1 MPRSSF
7 SDGSRIVDPMTHH
20 VRILLAIFVL
30 FSRESF
36 GQARVVS
43 APAEPSLLNLT
54 GSWARAS
61 SLGDLRE
68 MRTRSD
74 HLELRVWRG
83 FGASETR
90 AVVLRRADGHWSASL
105 ARVIR
110 CEIQIPRSVGDT
122 AKAATMRQYVA
133 EARRNCG
140 ASVVDVSAG
149 SQIIAADTL
158 VVQTLDVQESEIDAV
173 WKEVLDAGALELP
186 GRVKRDRAIDE
197 GLTYL
202 VEVRRGNDYRGAEIE
217 HLERPEVKA
226 DSQVQRVYA
235 AVQRLLPR

>member
-1 MPRSSF
+1 
-7 SDGSRIVDPMTHH
+7 MTYPLR
-20 VRILLAIFVL
+20 VVFAISVL
-30 FSRESF
+30 FARPSF

-43 APAEPSLLNLT
+43 APPEPSLLNLT
-54 GSWARAS
+54 ASWSRAS
-61 SLGDLRE
+61 TLGDLRE
-68 MRTRSD
+68 LRTGSD

-83 FGASETR
+83 YGPSETR
-90 AVVLRRADGHWSASL
+90 AVVLRRADGHWAASL

-140 ASVVDVSAG
+140 TSVVDVSAG

-158 VVQTLDVQESEIDAV
+158 VVQPLDLQESDIDAA
-173 WKEVLDAGALELP
+173 WKDVLSAGALELP
-186 GRVKRDRAIDE
+186 GRIKRARTIDD

-202 VEVRRGNDYRGAEIE
+202 IELRRGNEYRAAEIE

-226 DSQVQRVYA
+226 DSQVQQIYA
-235 AVQRLLPR
+235 AVRRLLPR

>member
-1 MPRSSF
+1 
-7 SDGSRIVDPMTHH
+7 MTHPNFL
-20 VRILLAIFVL
+20 VVALIVLLAQPG
-30 FSRESF
+30 F

-54 GSWARAS
+54 SAWARAS
-61 SLGDLRE
+61 VLGDLRE

-83 FGASETR
+83 YGPSETQS
-90 AVVLRRADGHWSASL
+90 VVLRRTEGRWSASL

-110 CEIQIPRSVGDT
+110 CEIQIPKSVGDT
-122 AKAATMRQYVA
+122 ASRATMRGYAA
-133 EARRNCG
+133 EARRGCG

-149 SQIIAADTL
+149 SQIIATDTL
-158 VVQTLDVQESEIDAV
+158 VVQQLDLPEAEIDSA
-173 WKEVLDAGALELP
+173 WKAAERAGVLNLP
-186 GRVKRDRAIDE
+186 GRVKRSSIVDE

-202 VEVRRGNDYRGAEIE
+202 IELRRGDEYRVAEIE

-226 DSQVQRVYA
+226 DSQVKEVYA
-235 AVQRLLPR
+235 AVRRLLPR